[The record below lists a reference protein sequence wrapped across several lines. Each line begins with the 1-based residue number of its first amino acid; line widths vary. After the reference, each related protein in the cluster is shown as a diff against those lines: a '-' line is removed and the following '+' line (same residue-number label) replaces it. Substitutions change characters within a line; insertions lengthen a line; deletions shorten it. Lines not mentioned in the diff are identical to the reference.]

1 MKDVLETLNS
11 LDMDV
16 LNRIH
21 RVLADRVKSDF
32 YQYKDRRAV
41 QRIVAHTAAKDIWS
55 LGFCI
60 TNGLP
65 TKDLDKIL
73 ISQNKEKTSDA
84 DCTIDDSDTSQRVMN
99 HVLELLQ
106 TVNTLD
112 EKVRTIQ
119 TQIVVLQRD
128 NQLLHIQLAENAR
141 SIETSV
147 ESDETVH
154 STSPIQIQ
162 SPAET
167 PKRIRMRERNWSN
180 I

>member
-1 MKDVLETLNS
+1 MKYVLETLNS

-32 YQYKDRRAV
+32 HQYKDRRAV
-41 QRIVAHTAAKDIWS
+41 QRIVAHMAAKDIWS

-60 TNGLP
+60 ANGLP

-73 ISQNKEKTSDA
+73 ISQNKEKTGDA

-119 TQIVVLQRD
+119 TQIVVIQRD
-128 NQLLHIQLAENAR
+128 NQLLHTQLA
-141 SIETSV
+141 
-147 ESDETVH
+147 
-154 STSPIQIQ
+154 
-162 SPAET
+162 
-167 PKRIRMRERNWSN
+167 
-180 I
+180 

>member
-11 LDMDV
+11 LDMGV
-16 LNRIH
+16 LNRIY

-32 YQYKDRRAV
+32 HQYKDRRAV
-41 QRIVAHTAAKDIWS
+41 QRILAHMAAKDIWS

-60 TNGLP
+60 ANGLP

-73 ISQNKEKTSDA
+73 ISQNKEKTGDA
-84 DCTIDDSDTSQRVMN
+84 DCTIDDSDTSQRVTN

-119 TQIVVLQRD
+119 SQIVVLHRE
-128 NQLLHIQLAENAR
+128 NQLLHTQLAENAR

-147 ESDETVH
+147 ESDETG
-154 STSPIQIQ
+154 
-162 SPAET
+162 
-167 PKRIRMRERNWSN
+167 
-180 I
+180 